1 MDAVA
6 ALLATVLVVE
16 LVFVQPFAGRRRY
29 RRLKAEVATNP
40 DARIRHYRRGIAG
53 EWLAVGVV
61 VVIGLLAGRDLG
73 SIGLRT
79 GSDARAA
86 MNDVLAVAIV
96 LGASAV
102 IFRFGGSNI
111 RALLRR
117 QARGFIELLPR
128 SREERLTFGALAITA
143 GVCEE
148 VVFRG
153 FGIAY
158 VRWLWPAASQPFI
171 IVVTAAAFGFAH
183 LYQGIRGVLLT
194 GLVGAYLAW
203 LTLST
208 GSLLP
213 AIVVHA
219 LIDLR
224 VLALPDLDEVT
235 EPAGY
240 EE

>member
-1 MDAVA
+1 
-6 ALLATVLVVE
+6 
-16 LVFVQPFAGRRRY
+16 
-29 RRLKAEVATNP
+29 
-40 DARIRHYRRGIAG
+40 
-53 EWLAVGVV
+53 LAVGVV
-61 VVIGLLAGRDLG
+61 VVIGLLAGRHPA
-73 SIGLRT
+73 SIGLGA

-86 MNDVLAVAIV
+86 TNDVLAVALV
-96 LGASAV
+96 LAASAL

-128 SREERLTFGALAITA
+128 SRQERLTFGALAITA

-183 LYQGIRGVLLT
+183 LYQGIRGVVLT

-224 VLALPDLDEVT
+224 VLALPDLDEVR

-240 EE
+240 GE